1 MQKMKVYL
9 NLSNLFLPQTLKE
22 FFLEL
27 GDINWVTFG
36 IGISAIVLQVVN
48 NELIKVSVL
57 CPHCTW
63 DFT

>member
-1 MQKMKVYL
+1 MKVYL
-9 NLSNLFLPQTLKE
+9 NFSNSFLPQTLKE

-57 CPHCTW
+57 YPHCTW

>member
-1 MQKMKVYL
+1 MKVYL
-9 NLSNLFLPQTLKE
+9 NLSNSFLPQTLKE

>member
-1 MQKMKVYL
+1 MKVYF
-9 NLSNLFLPQTLKE
+9 NFGILFLPQTLKE

>member
-1 MQKMKVYL
+1 MKVYL